1 MVLNLSAV
9 ALMAIA
15 WAIRPGDA
23 ATGGVLLIEML
34 AVGLLC
40 YGSLQGGVLVTRNQI
55 SIDHR
60 YAGAGKWSEISVPAE
75 PGKPV
80 DIASSDELKRDQ
92 MKLIRIAD
100 RRIVLARTEN
110 GYVAFD
116 DRCSHRGGSLAGGS
130 LICGAV
136 QCPWHGSQ
144 FDVRSGAVKAGPAK
158 EAITVYAVEEKG
170 GRVRLLI

>member
-9 ALMAIA
+9 ALMTIA

-40 YGSLQGGVLVTRNQI
+40 YGSFQGGVLVTRNQI

-158 EAITVYAVEEKG
+158 EGITVYAVEEKG